1 MNERMNK
8 DSLHAFLNSV
18 LECRMESSRLRRKM
32 TILEERALSM
42 TSQLSGMPRGGN
54 ADRNAVLAALADATS
69 EYYAQLVDSIS
80 RELEVSAFINSLPTM
95 EHRIIMRLRYIDR
108 MRWSKVL
115 AALNAAGLDLSERQ
129 MFRLHGAALRE
140 ARELYDKQYKENNDD
155 QS

>member
-1 MNERMNK
+1 MNK

-108 MRWSKVL
+108 LRWSKVL

-140 ARELYDKQYKENNDD
+140 AREIYDKQYNKENDDD